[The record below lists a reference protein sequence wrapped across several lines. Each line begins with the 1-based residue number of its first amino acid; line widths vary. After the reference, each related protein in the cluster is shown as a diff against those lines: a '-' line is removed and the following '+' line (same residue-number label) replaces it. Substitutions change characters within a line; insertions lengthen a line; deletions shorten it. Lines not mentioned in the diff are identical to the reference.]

1 MQWQGYPYGAES
13 GTSMACPVVSGIV
26 ACWLQANPSMTL
38 DEVKEV
44 LRETSVNDN
53 YTTHDPI
60 RWGYGKINAAQGIE
74 YILSHTAIRGIH
86 ETPTTNHDII
96 YDLQGRRVTSP
107 THGIYIKDG
116 HKYVVN

>member
-26 ACWLQANPSMTL
+26 ACWLQANPALTL
-38 DEVKEV
+38 EDVKEV
-44 LRETSVNDN
+44 LRESSVHDN
-53 YTTHDPI
+53 FTAHDPI

-74 YILSHTAIRGIH
+74 YILNHTAIRGIY
-86 ETPTTNHDII
+86 ETTTHDGVI

-107 THGIYIKDG
+107 THGIYIRDG
-116 HKYVVN
+116 RKFVVK